1 MFHLSQITP
10 RRHTIR
16 LKESKSD
23 KKTNK
28 SAHNTC
34 ETLCQQ
40 SLCEAVRNFQT
51 STNAAILEI
60 PLASIIRQKSLTGS
74 HTQTR
79 NAIRYLDRLENTIKT
94 SYVPR
99 DTFQENKAEP
109 MPDARTFTTNHT
121 TRIDISHP
129 RIFLLATNLVHQLSQ
144 PMLRSSM
151 QIRGFKTYK
160 NVEYQ
165 LKRNPSFSSR
175 IQKFFGSY

>member
-79 NAIRYLDRLENTIKT
+79 NAIRHLDRLENTIKM
-94 SYVPR
+94 SYVSR
-99 DTFQENKAEP
+99 NTFQENKDEP
-109 MPDARTFTTNHT
+109 MPDARPLTNHT
-121 TRIDISHP
+121 TSIDMSHP

-151 QIRGFKTYK
+151 QIRGFKTHQ

-175 IQKFFGSY
+175 IQKFFGMY